1 MYVNNSSDG
10 GDYDNPSSDL
20 DIPLLALVGVLSVT
34 FSLLNLFP
42 ITTILRSHRL
52 RNPGNYVFISFF
64 AGGTIQAMIA
74 APLYLYKRIDHHQR
88 LWVCDAYRMPYFL
101 CSHMMKISLLIISF
115 DRMVTIK
122 YPFKHKKIFTKL
134 NMLTIN
140 IVSWVIIIVVDSMP
154 FYIGNNAVL
163 NELCSYIPT
172 KIWSVTVILLFN
184 ILPFFFIS
192 VNYLALWLVASK
204 VEFKERKQKHRV
216 AADSFQQKPMD
227 SNEMSNNAIDE
238 MDDNEYHNRR
248 HFFMQQQSYIEAVK
262 KNQNKIDLD
271 SRKKTQC
278 DNQVARP
285 TLSTQISRTTKCSV
299 LSLRK
304 YRDLIRFTLELKATK
319 TSLILLFVYM
329 LCWGPLGMFY
339 MIDNFC
345 ENCLTEDNKELADA
359 RFAVKILCFMSSL
372 FAPLLYCWRTKEF
385 RREVMRMYCHKTYQ
399 RKNIESFKVSIGN
412 KKDIISTVP

>member
-1 MYVNNSSDG
+1 MYVNNSSDHS
-10 GDYDNPSSDL
+10 DYHNSSSDL
-20 DIPLLALVGVLSVT
+20 EIPLLALVGVLSVT

-42 ITTILRSHRL
+42 IATILRSHRL

-64 AGGTIQAMIA
+64 AGATIQAMIA

-88 LWVCDAYRMPYFL
+88 LWVCDTYRMPYFL
-101 CSHMMKISLLIISF
+101 CSHIMKISLLIISF
-115 DRMVTIK
+115 DRMITIK

-134 NMLTIN
+134 NMLMIN
-140 IVSWVIIIVVDSMP
+140 FASWVIIIIVDSIP
-154 FYIGNNAVL
+154 FYIGNNIAL
-163 NELCSYIPT
+163 KEQCSYIPT
-172 KIWSVTVILLFN
+172 KTWSVTVILLFN
-184 ILPFFFIS
+184 ILPFLLIS

-216 AADSFQQKPMD
+216 ADDSLQQKPLD
-227 SNEMSNNAIDE
+227 QNEMPCNTTDEID
-238 MDDNEYHNRR
+238 DDEYHNGG
-248 HFFMQQQSYIEAVK
+248 HFFTQQQSYIEAVK

-271 SRKKTQC
+271 SREKSKC
-278 DNQVARP
+278 DKQVARP
-285 TLSTQISRTTKCSV
+285 NLSTQISRTTKCSIT
-299 LSLRK
+299 SLRK
-304 YRDLIRFTLELKATK
+304 YRDLIRFTLEMKATK

-345 ENCLTEDNKELADA
+345 ENCLTDDNKGLADA

-399 RKNIESFKVSIGN
+399 RKNTESFKLSIGN
-412 KKDIISTVP
+412 KKDFISTVS

>member
-1 MYVNNSSDG
+1 
-10 GDYDNPSSDL
+10 
-20 DIPLLALVGVLSVT
+20 
-34 FSLLNLFP
+34 
-42 ITTILRSHRL
+42 
-52 RNPGNYVFISFF
+52 
-64 AGGTIQAMIA
+64 
-74 APLYLYKRIDHHQR
+74 
-88 LWVCDAYRMPYFL
+88 
-101 CSHMMKISLLIISF
+101 
-115 DRMVTIK
+115 
-122 YPFKHKKIFTKL
+122 
-134 NMLTIN
+134 
-140 IVSWVIIIVVDSMP
+140 
-154 FYIGNNAVL
+154 
-163 NELCSYIPT
+163 
-172 KIWSVTVILLFN
+172 
-184 ILPFFFIS
+184 
-192 VNYLALWLVASK
+192 
-204 VEFKERKQKHRV
+204 
-216 AADSFQQKPMD
+216 
-227 SNEMSNNAIDE
+227 
-238 MDDNEYHNRR
+238 
-248 HFFMQQQSYIEAVK
+248 MQQQSYIEAVK

-359 RFAVKILCFMSSL
+359 RFSVKILCFMSSL